1 MTAVSDIKQLKEGA
15 ASMQERDKNTQG
27 RTPHTRART
36 HACTHVHVHT
46 HTHTHTHTRTHVEKE
61 REREH
66 TYSTCTCM
74 YLQSFGPLS
83 LGGDVSL

>member
-27 RTPHTRART
+27 RTPHT
-36 HACTHVHVHT
+36 HT
-46 HTHTHTHTRTHVEKE
+46 HTHMQREKE
-61 REREH
+61 SESIR
-66 TYSTCTCM
+66 TCTCT

-83 LGGDVSL
+83 LGGDISL